1 MGTRDCGMIQPSF
14 DWSDEGPM
22 EKKFWQFH
30 LAHPEV
36 FTTLVNFAREWRRRR
51 GPDSIC
57 GVCALYER
65 ARWEMWFQSLDDHPP
80 PKLSN
85 NHKPFYAR
93 LIMERC
99 PDLEGIFKLK
109 RQKVQATFGPDNQ
122 TLDPNEYME

>member
-1 MGTRDCGMIQPSF
+1 MLTKQATFDFDTRGKLEQD
-14 DWSDEGPM
+14 
-22 EKKFWQFH
+22 FWKFH
-30 LAHPEV
+30 LNHPEV
-36 FTTLVNFAREWRRRR
+36 FKALVYFARQWRQNR

-65 ARWEMWFQSLDDHPP
+65 VRWEMWFQSLDDNPP

-93 LIMERC
+93 LIMDRC

-122 TLDPNEYME
+122 LLEPNEYMG